1 MSFLPSYTMTP
12 RIVRQ
17 IVAIERTNG
26 FLNAVRLQADWI
38 DKLRRQVQ
46 VEDAL
51 ASVQIEGSS
60 LTLQRAFDLAKALDD
75 DTHAGLHDSEREFL
89 NYLRSF
95 DAIDALRDQRDAV
108 LAKGDVLNIHQSLVK
123 GVRGSHRMAGQF
135 RREDVKVGDIIDKQ
149 ETIHHE
155 PPPWSRVEDEVKEL
169 LDWIEQSKEKGK
181 PGESSPHWIHPA
193 IVAGITQH
201 RLVWIH
207 PFVDGNGRTARMF
220 TTLILYQ
227 RKYDFKYLF
236 NLSEYYNKDRDRY
249 YEALRTADRT
259 GDYTE
264 WLEYFLGG
272 FSNQMMR
279 IEERARETAEGL
291 SAAAE
296 GMS

>member
-1 MSFLPSYTMTP
+1 MGDL
-12 RIVRQ
+12 RNLHQNIV
-17 IVAIERTNG
+17 
-26 FLNAVRLQADWI
+26 
-38 DKLRRQVQ
+38 
-46 VEDAL
+46 
-51 ASVQIEGSS
+51 S
-60 LTLQRAFDLAKALDD
+60 
-75 DTHAGLHDSEREFL
+75 
-89 NYLRSF
+89 
-95 DAIDALRDQRDAV
+95 
-108 LAKGDVLNIHQSLVK
+108 
-123 GVRGSHRMAGQF
+123 GVRGSRRMPGEF
-135 RREDVKVGDIIDKQ
+135 RREDVKVGDIVDGH
-149 ETIHHE
+149 ETVHHR
-155 PPPWSRVEDEVKEL
+155 PPPWSTVENEVQDL
-169 LDWIEQSKEKGK
+169 LDWVEQCKEKGK
-181 PGESSPHWIHPA
+181 PGESDAHWIHPA

-249 YEALRTADRT
+249 YDALRTADRT

-272 FSNQMMR
+272 FSHQMVT
-279 IEERARETAEGL
+279 IETRAREAAVGL